1 MSNENLK
8 PIIHE
13 IQYGTIKVNLN
24 KLMEKADIST
34 YKLNNATNIRFQTIQ
49 TLKENNATRIDFNVL
64 AKVCYTR
71 LFDIND
77 ILEDVRSK
85 SNK

>member
-1 MSNENLK
+1 MSKDNLK

-13 IQYGTIKVNLN
+13 VQYGKINVNLN

-34 YKLNNATNIRFQTIQ
+34 YKLNNATNVRFQTIQ
-49 TLKENNATRIDFNVL
+49 KLKENNSTRIDFEVL
-64 AKVCYTR
+64 AKLCYA
-71 LFDIND
+71 FNCNVSD
-77 ILEDVRSK
+77 ILEYVPNK